1 MRNLAECQAEVFRRS
16 EKRINARKQRR
27 KHILL
32 ACAPLALCLGIFGW
46 FFSPEDAAQ
55 DPLVIK
61 PAMGTSTNASTACTV
76 AKVTVLGSG
85 VSVIHTDTTT
95 LIQISDF
102 LDRCTGL
109 PAATGS
115 AAEETLKD
123 SLDVPNKEYSYS
135 ANSAYTVA
143 LVTHWGE
150 TTQYRLSGSILTN
163 MTDGQAYTLTREQET
178 QLRKLL
184 GIL

>member
-27 KHILL
+27 KHILF
-32 ACAPLALCLGIFGW
+32 ACFPLALCFGIFGW

-55 DPLVIK
+55 DPLVIE
-61 PAMGTSTNASTACTV
+61 PAMGTSTNASTACTI
-76 AKVTVLGSG
+76 AKITVLGNG
-85 VSVIHTDTTT
+85 VSVLHTDTTT

-102 LDRCTGL
+102 LGRCTGL
-109 PAATGS
+109 PTAPGS
-115 AAEETLKD
+115 TAEETLKD
-123 SLDVPNKEYSYS
+123 SLDKEYSYS
-135 ANSAYTVA
+135 ANSACTVT

-150 TTQYRLSGSILTN
+150 TTQYRLSGSILTD

-184 GIL
+184 GIP

>member
-1 MRNLAECQAEVFRRS
+1 
-16 EKRINARKQRR
+16 
-27 KHILL
+27 
-32 ACAPLALCLGIFGW
+32 
-46 FFSPEDAAQ
+46 
-55 DPLVIK
+55 
-61 PAMGTSTNASTACTV
+61 MGTSTNASTACTV

-85 VSVIHTDTTT
+85 VSVLHTDTTT

-109 PAATGS
+109 PTAPGS
-115 AAEETLKD
+115 TAEETLKD
-123 SLDVPNKEYSYS
+123 SLDKEYSYS
-135 ANSAYTVA
+135 ANSACTVT

-150 TTQYRLSGSILTN
+150 TTQYRLSGSILTD

-184 GIL
+184 GIP